1 MRPELI
7 VAIVVILL
15 LAAVFNY
22 VMCITAGEA
31 DEQSEI
37 WRANYE
43 KEKRK
48 NGKEKSDDLPADG
61 GKN

>member
-31 DEQSEI
+31 DEKAEI
-37 WRANYE
+37 MRAKYA
-43 KEKRK
+43 KEKNK
-48 NGKEKSDDLPADG
+48 NGRND
-61 GKN
+61 